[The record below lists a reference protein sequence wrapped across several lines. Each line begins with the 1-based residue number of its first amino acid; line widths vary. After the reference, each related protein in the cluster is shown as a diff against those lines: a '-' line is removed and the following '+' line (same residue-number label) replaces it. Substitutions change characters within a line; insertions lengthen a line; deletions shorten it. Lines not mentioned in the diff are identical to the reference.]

1 MRLVKSVA
9 KKITI
14 RSARYVVINNALAV
28 RDKSFAF
35 LISIF
40 ISLPAIAIGAEDVCI
55 SSLKNHQMVRGKDS
69 VESSFCLDKKA
80 VSLKYSFKNRNV
92 SFSIKNKN
100 FLLAK
105 IPAGF
110 NPEMVGAEKHF
121 LILPE
126 NLQPYISRNILLYM
140 SAIRTTSGKGGGQ
153 CGSGAEIYLNTLDL
167 SSKRPVTLSKILI
180 ASCSKNIELMGSES
194 PTNGLGYF
202 SVDDGNLLINF
213 LSYKNLDGNPRARLS
228 TNFKE
233 IEFLKK

>member
-1 MRLVKSVA
+1 MQNIL
-9 KKITI
+9 TI
-14 RSARYVVINNALAV
+14 RN
-28 RDKSFAF
+28 KFF
-35 LISIF
+35 LLLGFILIF
-40 ISLPAIAIGAEDVCI
+40 SPAIATSAEDICTKSVK
-55 SSLKNHQMVRGKDS
+55 SHQMARNKDGVAS
-69 VESSFCLDKKA
+69 RFCFDKNE
-80 VSLKYSFKNRNV
+80 VSLKYFFKERNV

-100 FLLAK
+100 FLLDK

-110 NPEMVGAEKHF
+110 NPEMVGAEKYF
-121 LILPE
+121 IILPE

-180 ASCSKNIELMGSES
+180 ASCSKNIELMDSES

-213 LSYKNLDGNPRARLS
+213 LSYENLDGNPRARLS